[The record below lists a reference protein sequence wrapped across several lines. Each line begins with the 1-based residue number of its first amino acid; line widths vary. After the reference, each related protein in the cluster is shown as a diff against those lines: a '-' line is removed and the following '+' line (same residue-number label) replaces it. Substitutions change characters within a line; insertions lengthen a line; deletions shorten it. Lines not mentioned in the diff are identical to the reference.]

1 MCESTALLHY
11 MQAAGS
17 MMRQFKRSQRLGG
30 QILRDISLLLERDL
44 ADVAPGMLTFTH
56 VKLTNDLQHAKI
68 YYSFLGTQENRRLVE
83 EYLAREKWRIRSR
96 IGKQLRVRNIPEIEF
111 KFDPSIEEGL
121 RIEQLLNEINSE
133 NTQE

>member
-1 MCESTALLHY
+1 
-11 MQAAGS
+11 
-17 MMRQFKRSQRLGG
+17 
-30 QILRDISLLLERDL
+30 
-44 ADVAPGMLTFTH
+44 MLTFTH